1 MNAQEFKA
9 HMQLISVQARE
20 DIEAA
25 HIEADDLLCNQLS
38 ELGYTEGIK
47 IFQNTKNI
55 MRSPPPIRRAFQ
67 TPIGNGV
74 GNFFQL

>member
-47 IFQNTKNI
+47 IFQSMEKYC
-55 MRSPPPIRRAFQ
+55 A
-67 TPIGNGV
+67 
-74 GNFFQL
+74 

>member
-55 MRSPPPIRRAFQ
+55 MRSPPPYPTRLPDAYRERR
-67 TPIGNGV
+67 G
-74 GNFFQL
+74 

>member
-38 ELGYTEGIK
+38 ELGYTCLLYTSDAADE
-47 IFQNTKNI
+47 
-55 MRSPPPIRRAFQ
+55 
-67 TPIGNGV
+67 
-74 GNFFQL
+74 

>member
-1 MNAQEFKA
+1 MNAQEFKV

-47 IFQNTKNI
+47 IFQNIKKI
-55 MRSPPPIRRAFQ
+55 LCVVPPLSDAPSGR
-67 TPIGNGV
+67 
-74 GNFFQL
+74 L

>member
-20 DIEAA
+20 DIETA
-25 HIEADDLLCNQLS
+25 HITADDLLCNQLS

-47 IFQNTKNI
+47 IFQSMEKYY
-55 MRSPPPIRRAFQ
+55 A
-67 TPIGNGV
+67 
-74 GNFFQL
+74 

>member
-47 IFQNTKNI
+47 IFQSMEKF
-55 MRSPPPIRRAFQ
+55 MRSPPPIRRAFR
-67 TPIGNGV
+67 TPIGTGV

>member
-55 MRSPPPIRRAFQ
+55 MRSPPPLSDAPSRR
-67 TPIGNGV
+67 
-74 GNFFQL
+74 L

>member
-47 IFQNTKNI
+47 NI
-55 MRSPPPIRRAFQ
+55 SKHGKILCVVPPLSRRAS
-67 TPIGNGV
+67 GRYRDRRG
-74 GNFFQL
+74 

>member
-1 MNAQEFKA
+1 MNAQEFKV

-25 HIEADDLLCNQLS
+25 YIEADDLLCNQLS

-47 IFQNTKNI
+47 IFQNIKKYY
-55 MRSPPPIRRAFQ
+55 A
-67 TPIGNGV
+67 
-74 GNFFQL
+74 

>member
-38 ELGYTEGIK
+38 DCLLYT
-47 IFQNTKNI
+47 
-55 MRSPPPIRRAFQ
+55 SPSPRDCS
-67 TPIGNGV
+67 
-74 GNFFQL
+74 

>member
-20 DIEAA
+20 DIETA
-25 HIEADDLLCNQLS
+25 HRKADDLLCNQVS

-47 IFQNTKNI
+47 IFQSMEKYY
-55 MRSPPPIRRAFQ
+55 A
-67 TPIGNGV
+67 
-74 GNFFQL
+74 